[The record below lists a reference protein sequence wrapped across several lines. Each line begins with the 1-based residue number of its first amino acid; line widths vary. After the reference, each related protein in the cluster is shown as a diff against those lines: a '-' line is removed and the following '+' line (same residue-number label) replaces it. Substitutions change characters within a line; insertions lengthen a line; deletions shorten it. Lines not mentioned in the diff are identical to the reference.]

1 MGLYMQGVL
10 HISTWWNIFLLHFL
24 VYYEQTFVMYWL
36 SFLNELLHNDFA
48 FNRMIFL
55 KETIHSNNPF
65 SQSSLCGHD
74 VVYCKRPKALR
85 VCGNPF
91 CDARRLTVQVLCLSC
106 LLFVFYIF
114 FFTYKL
120 NYTYFKW
127 ETDKPECIY
136 CQM

>member
-48 FNRMIFL
+48 FNRMIFF
-55 KETIHSNNPF
+55 KRNNPF

-74 VVYCKRPKALR
+74 VLYCKRPKALR
-85 VCGNPF
+85 VSGNPF
-91 CDARRLTVQVLCLSC
+91 FDARRLTVQVLCLFIMP
-106 LLFVFYIF
+106 FVCVLHI